1 MPDELETTLQSNL
14 DRGLTEGEAHQRLA
28 KDVPNELPEALP
40 VSALTLLLGQS
51 LARGLAG
58 TLQRL
63 EGDPPCPGT
72 TGSVCP
78 QQRRLSLHPLPQ
90 TTKRNRR
97 AADRKSAMNSGAALR
112 LLTKGARTR
121 ERNIIPPTQLTAAST
136 WSQTRKTVILPADPL
151 VHTHSSCR
159 FVSNAHENGLGT
171 EARLVES

>member
-1 MPDELETTLQSNL
+1 MGLSLVLQIGISLVEMWETRSAQGKARVLTFVESEEET
-14 DRGLTEGEAHQRLA
+14 REGLNNSRF
-28 KDVPNELPEALP
+28 
-40 VSALTLLLGQS
+40 
-51 LARGLAG
+51 R
-58 TLQRL
+58 
-63 EGDPPCPGT
+63 
-72 TGSVCP
+72 

-151 VHTHSSCR
+151 VRTHSSCR
-159 FVSNAHENGLGT
+159 FVSNTHENGLGT